1 MVLSVM
7 TDEQFEKLMTEI
19 IQIESN
25 TSGSKD
31 AGFNI
36 EDLDQKLD
44 KIIELLERIALRV
57 KRLGD

>member
-19 IQIESN
+19 TQIESN

-31 AGFNI
+31 AGFNT
-36 EDLDQKLD
+36 EDLDHKLD
-44 KIIELLERIALRV
+44 KIIELLESIALRV